1 MSARHTQLPEAF
13 HFGAATSAYQIEG
26 AVQTDGRGVSMWDTF
41 AHQRGHIADH
51 STGDVAC
58 DHYHRSAEDIA
69 LMKALGHNAYRFSVA
84 WPRVMPSG
92 RGAVNAAGLDF
103 YDRLVDQLLAQDIAP
118 YATLYH
124 WDLPQALQDHGGW
137 LNRDTC
143 HAFAEYAEV
152 VARRLGDRVHSYATL
167 NEPRCS
173 ATVGYLEGRHA
184 PGFTDRTQSLQVA
197 HHLMLAHGLA
207 IPAMRRWTQQA
218 KLGIVLDM
226 KPYYPANDSS
236 EALSAARLA
245 DGVFNR
251 WFLDPLFLGHY
262 PTDVWEAQG
271 PYVPQMKADD
281 LETIRQPLDTLGIN
295 YYTRGW
301 VDHDPGLPF
310 PHAREQAVEGAT
322 YTTMGW
328 EIYPDGLRDTLTH
341 LSTDYPIA
349 DLYVAETGAALNDTV
364 VHGEV
369 HDPVRIE
376 YLRGHLDAASDAL
389 AAGVPLSAFLVWSLM
404 DNFEWGKGYTQ
415 RFGLV
420 HVDFDTQ
427 VRTPKASALWL
438 CDYLT
443 TRQRLADAK
452 TNS

>member
-1 MSARHTQLPEAF
+1 VSLEVNPFPSNF
-13 HFGAATSAYQIEG
+13 HIGAATSAYQIEG
-26 AVQTDGRGVSMWDTF
+26 ATQADDRGLSIWDTF
-41 AHQRGHIADH
+41 AHHSGRIADH

-58 DHYHRSAEDIA
+58 DHYHRSAEDVA

-92 RGAVNAAGLDF
+92 RGAVNTAGLDF
-103 YDRLVDQLLAQDIAP
+103 YDRLVDQLLAQGIAP
-118 YATLYH
+118 YVTLYH
-124 WDLPQALQDHGGW
+124 WDLPQALQNQGGW

-143 HAFAEYAEV
+143 QAFAEYAEV
-152 VARRLGDRVHSYATL
+152 VVRRLGDRVHSYATL

-207 IPAMRRWTQQA
+207 MPAMRRWTQQA

-226 KPYYPANDSS
+226 KPYYAAVPSVPARR
-236 EALSAARLA
+236 AARLA

-251 WFLDPLFLGHY
+251 WFLDPLFFGQY
-262 PTDVWEAQG
+262 PADVWDAHG
-271 PYVPQMKADD
+271 AHVPKIHEGD
-281 LETIRQPLDTLGIN
+281 LQTIRQPMDTLGIN

-301 VDHDPGLPF
+301 VDHDPALAF
-310 PHAREQAVEGAT
+310 PHASEQPVEGAT

-328 EIYPDGLRDTLTH
+328 EIYPRGLRDTLAR
-341 LSTDYPIA
+341 LRTDYPIA
-349 DLYVAETGAALNDTV
+349 DLYVAETGAALNDTMV
-364 VHGEV
+364 NGEV
-369 HDPVRIE
+369 DDAVRVA
-376 YLRGHLDAASDAL
+376 YLRDHLAAAS
-389 AAGVPLSAFLVWSLM
+389 AAMASGVPLSAFLAWSLM

-415 RFGLV
+415 RFGLC
-420 HVDFDTQ
+420 HVDFDTL

-438 CDYLT
+438 RDYLAN
-443 TRQRLADAK
+443 RQRPADAA
-452 TNS
+452 TPS